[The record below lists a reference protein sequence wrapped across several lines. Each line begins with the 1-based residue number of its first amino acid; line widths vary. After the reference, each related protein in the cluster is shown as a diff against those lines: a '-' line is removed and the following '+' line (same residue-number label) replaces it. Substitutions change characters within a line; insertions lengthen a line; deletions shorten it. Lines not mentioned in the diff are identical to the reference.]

1 MSKGGTIEINHSNF
15 LVKLNTVGN
24 AIEIIKKYD
33 MSAINIIIYK
43 KFKYIVNIYDNMKDS
58 YEMEVVDVLSDYYDD
73 DIKSDSL
80 RKHSKNTMAD
90 IYGMY
95 ITSGNYNGKLSQ
107 CMTFIETIQEYI
119 KKKSND
125 PKKKGEYKTKDKEN
139 VSELT
144 TLIKK
149 FKRSK
154 ISTFV
159 SEIKYDT
166 CMCGTKMKI
175 FPNTSELVCPTCGKV
190 LMLYGTVFEDT
201 QFYNQEGQRSKH
213 GCYDPSRHC
222 KFWVHRIQAK
232 ENADIPKKCIDQLIY
247 CIKRDGILDCRRLLC
262 SQLRFY
268 LKETHNTDY
277 NDHIPLIRKIITGIV
292 PPQLTHEELRQ
303 LYNLFDKSVNAF
315 EMVKP
320 ADKSNTMYYPYII
333 YKILDLIVSN
343 GMRKKLILECI
354 HLQSRDTLIT
364 NDNMWECI
372 CTTLS
377 DLEYRPTDRNEQK
390 IDI

>member
-15 LVKLNTVGN
+15 LVKLDTVGN
-24 AIEIIKKYD
+24 AIEILKKYD
-33 MSAINIIIYK
+33 MSAINIVICD
-43 KFKYIVNIYDNMKDS
+43 KFKYIINIYDNMKDS
-58 YEMEVVDVLSDYYDD
+58 YEMEVVDMLSEYYDND
-73 DIKSDSL
+73 SESDPFIKNN
-80 RKHSKNTMAD
+80 KNTIAD

-95 ITSGNYNGKLSQ
+95 ITSCNYNGKLSQ
-107 CMTFIETIQEYI
+107 CMTFIETIHQHI
-119 KKKSND
+119 KNKSSG
-125 PKKKGEYKTKDKEN
+125 PKKKGESKTEDKKN

-144 TLIKK
+144 VLIKK

-154 ISTFV
+154 ISTSM
-159 SEIKYDT
+159 SEIKYDA
-166 CMCGTKMKI
+166 CVCGTKMKI

-190 LMLYGTVFEDT
+190 LILYGTVFEDT

-232 ENADIPKKCIDQLIY
+232 ENADIPKTCIDQLIY

-262 SQLRFY
+262 SQLRLY

-292 PPQLTHEELRQ
+292 PPQLTHDELRQ

-315 EMVKP
+315 DAVKP
-320 ADKSNTMYYPYII
+320 EDKSNTMYYPYII
-333 YKILDLIVSN
+333 YKILDLVISN
-343 GMRKKLILECI
+343 GMRKKRILECI
-354 HLQSRDTLIT
+354 HLQSRDTLIS
-364 NDNMWECI
+364 NDNLWECI
-372 CTTLS
+372 CATLH
-377 DLEYRPTDRNEQK
+377 DLEYRPTDRNDQK